1 MNAVGQLQV
10 TTIRSDGSVAGT
22 GCARRSGAVINK
34 LVQRAAQGD
43 QDAWNKLVEEF
54 GGLVWATARAYRLS
68 HADAA
73 EVSQITWL
81 RLVENL
87 NRLHE
92 PARVGAWLATTAR
105 HECIRQLRR
114 TSRLIP
120 CDDLPEQV
128 SESAAPDEALLANE
142 RDHAANERDHA
153 LWSALERLPARDRQ
167 LLRMLVADPTPS
179 YAEISTALQMPIGS
193 IGPTRARAL
202 QRLRRELRRH
212 GLCDARFG

>member
-1 MNAVGQLQV
+1 MNAVSQLQLS
-10 TTIRSDGSVAGT
+10 TTRQRGSAAGT
-22 GCARRSGAVINK
+22 GQARRSGPVINT
-34 LVQRAAQGD
+34 LVQRAVAGD
-43 QDAWNKLVEEF
+43 QRAWNELVEEF

-87 NRLHE
+87 DRLHD

-114 TSRLIP
+114 TSRVIP
-120 CDDLPEQV
+120 SADLPERV
-128 SESAAPDEALLANE
+128 SESATPDEALLADE
-142 RDHAANERDHA
+142 RDRE
-153 LWSALERLPARDRQ
+153 LWSAMERLPARDRK
-167 LLRMLVADPTPS
+167 LLRMLIADPTPS
-179 YAEISTALQMPIGS
+179 YAEISAALQMPIGS

-202 QRLRRELRRH
+202 ERLRRQMDKLGERSVID
-212 GLCDARFG
+212 C